1 MKSYLT
7 FEPGVPELE
16 EFAPHCWV
24 HVECPDEDDFMFLTK
39 ELGIPREFL
48 SDIADI
54 DERPR
59 AEHNIVTTATRN
71 IAAQESDVP
80 SGVDLSKVGRNELC
94 PCGSGKKFK
103 NCHGRR

>member
-48 SDIADI
+48 SDIG
-54 DERPR
+54 
-59 AEHNIVTTATRN
+59 
-71 IAAQESDVP
+71 P
-80 SGVDLSKVGRNELC
+80 SGDHHGASRYGLC
-94 PCGSGKKFK
+94 LLQTYAALARLHQSYPT
-103 NCHGRR
+103 